1 LRLSLNDH
9 TIALER
15 REVLSHGVVCDA
27 EPFRQFF
34 DGERRATRLAERTD
48 DAGLALAT
56 GTRLVIALIASG
68 DLRQA
73 LALSEQALARPPAS
87 LKLGTTILGYSPF
100 LRLINLH
107 GKLLIDL
114 GRLDE
119 GAAELERVDRLARE
133 EGDVE
138 TLGITHGER
147 VVLARV
153 RGDAEAALTHARETL
168 RIAERLGSPFF
179 RAGAYLAF
187 GQAHILGA
195 EWTAAREALDK
206 GLAIARA
213 GGAYV
218 EAEPLALAWLAAAHL
233 GVNDTTRAR
242 VAAEEALAVAQ
253 RRRTRPAECIA
264 YIGWARVLIRT
275 DGVRSRAAI
284 EAALERALA
293 LVEETGAKNN
303 EPFIRVQRAR
313 LAALA
318 GDGAGWRREL
328 ETAHRLFSTMGAVPR
343 AERLA
348 RELALATG
356 AG

>member
-1 LRLSLNDH
+1 M
-9 TIALER
+9 
-15 REVLSHGVVCDA
+15 
-27 EPFRQFF
+27 
-34 DGERRATRLAERTD
+34 
-48 DAGLALAT
+48 
-56 GTRLVIALIASG
+56 
-68 DLRQA
+68 
-73 LALSEQALARPPAS
+73 
-87 LKLGTTILGYSPF
+87 
-100 LRLINLH
+100 
-107 GKLLIDL
+107 LIDL

-242 VAAEEALAVAQ
+242 AAAEEALAVAQ

-284 EAALERALA
+284 EASLERALA
-293 LVEETGAKNN
+293 FVEETGAKNN

-328 ETAHRLFSTMGAVPR
+328 ETAHRLFRTMGAVPR